1 MTLRKL
7 LRSVSLGKYDTKMY
21 LEDGEDAYS
30 SSLGGI
36 ITIICGLI
44 IMSYAIIAINSVLQR
59 DTIYLD
65 TTNREI

>member
-1 MTLRKL
+1 
-7 LRSVSLGKYDTKMY
+7 MY